1 MKLRKHLK
9 MILLMVSSIFL
20 LNSCF
25 LLMAL
30 AFADIGQRTNSY
42 FDGNSHKLYNKK
54 QIKMSDEIT
63 NRKFNRKVVYRE
75 KEIILPEGTEI
86 KENYIMNIKPHMEI
100 PVRIE
105 VYSGK
110 MCGSKENVFVFEAY
124 YSNEEIFQKLAEKLN
139 DVNDFK
145 ECKKEYKKD

>member
-1 MKLRKHLK
+1 ME
-9 MILLMVSSIFL
+9 I
-20 LNSCF
+20 
-25 LLMAL
+25 A
-30 AFADIGQRTNSY
+30 TNSTI
-42 FDGNSHKLYNKK
+42 KK